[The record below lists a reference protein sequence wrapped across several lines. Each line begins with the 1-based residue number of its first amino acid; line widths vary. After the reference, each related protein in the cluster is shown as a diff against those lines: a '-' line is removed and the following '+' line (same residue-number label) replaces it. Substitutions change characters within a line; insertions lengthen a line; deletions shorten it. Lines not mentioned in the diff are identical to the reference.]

1 MCCFGGMIKSFVRW
15 RISVLLKQRARE
27 REPDEQLV
35 FQISR
40 KDDTAADR
48 CGIEAVV
55 VFVGAPLWLKVRASE
70 HRKGLWPRGGSE
82 AKVPSVGRFLPV
94 SHHSVR
100 LVWKLADMKESL
112 KGPPCFSPL
121 PVVYPRRPDCV
132 FYCAWRIRTLHKIST
147 WL

>member
-1 MCCFGGMIKSFVRW
+1 MRLRLANIFHLLENPVIRLSRD
-15 RISVLLKQRARE
+15 VLLRRNDQEFCSVTDMCFAETERERE

-35 FQISR
+35 FRISR

-100 LVWKLADMKESL
+100 
-112 KGPPCFSPL
+112 
-121 PVVYPRRPDCV
+121 PV
-132 FYCAWRIRTLHKIST
+132 
-147 WL
+147 